1 MSTLQEPMHAAN
13 ADTAELPSESKT
25 GTECQSDI
33 MDMIQTET
41 KETKVIKISGKSA
54 VCSIL

>member
-13 ADTAELPSESKT
+13 AVRAELPSESNN

>member
-13 ADTAELPSESKT
+13 AVRAELPSESKT

-33 MDMIQTET
+33 MDIIQTKTE
-41 KETKVIKISGKSA
+41 ETKVIIGKSA

>member
-1 MSTLQEPMHAAN
+1 MHAAN

>member
-13 ADTAELPSESKT
+13 AVTAELPSESKN

-33 MDMIQTET
+33 MDIIQTKTE
-41 KETKVIKISGKSA
+41 ETKVIIGKSA